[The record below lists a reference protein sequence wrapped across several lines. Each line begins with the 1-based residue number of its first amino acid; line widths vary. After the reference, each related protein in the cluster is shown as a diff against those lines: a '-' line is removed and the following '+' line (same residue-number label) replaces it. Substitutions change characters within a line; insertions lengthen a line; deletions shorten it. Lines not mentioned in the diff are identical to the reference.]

1 MQKKAL
7 VFCLFSVVLLSS
19 CGFQEKHEAL
29 EFYTKLSV
37 INDSL
42 DRMTTEWHN
51 VRDQASVNKNYT
63 ALNPLR
69 ISLGAFI
76 ARNRS
81 IVVNMPVTHE
91 TEKIKNDED
100 ALLTTQTNLVAEVY
114 PNFEQFNEYTPKE
127 VMDKNITMLGDDLVT
142 MKTKIASIKKSLQVY
157 ADKHNLKK

>member
-142 MKTKIASIKKSLQVY
+142 MKTKIASIKKS
-157 ADKHNLKK
+157 